1 MYKFTALLITVLLL
15 GLTTIQAQN
24 YSHQTLPNVYL
35 TGDEIGEVSDDVTP
49 SPTYQIPQSGTVS
62 SSGFTWTYT
71 TITDIKSGYD
81 MQSNSSTHEIWLDLN
96 NPDYIHTV
104 FMNSQQGTGWTDR
117 TSLYMGSTD
126 KGATWFPL
134 GGVPV
139 NNLTTGKSGY
149 CAIYGLS
156 TGEAVI
162 VNHNNALAAA
172 VTNATVFVDASPFEY
187 NFTLYNPGVIPWEST
202 NQPIWPRA
210 AINSNDDIIIAA
222 SENTTGTPAGDS
234 FYVNYLDR
242 GLGTFSGYE
251 GWDGNQAET
260 YTFAVSDAGKI
271 GMAYIGQT
279 TSTTPPTYVNDGDV
293 FYAYSDDGGHTWS
306 APEKI
311 YTRDHSVD
319 TTWGAMRGLTINFF
333 GEEPCISFETAW
345 QDFALGQYRQGD
357 ANSLYFWS
365 PNINGGTPK
374 VLYDTSWVN
383 WYPGGGAN
391 DVMMGVSRPVLSR
404 SQNLDYLFLA
414 FNAAT
419 DTANTEGSPYFAG
432 YFMWSSDGGDTWS
445 DAEKFTPDAPLL
457 DFRHPSIVDIS
468 PVGTADDY
476 MITVHITIV
485 GDPEAGS
492 TVNGTLK
499 NVTSQYYHFTTDIL
513 VVNGVGDDINANSF
527 ELAQNY
533 PNPFNPSTTIN
544 YTLAERSAV
553 TLKVYDVIGT
563 EVATL
568 VNGTQEAGKH
578 NVKFDASRLSSG
590 LYIYTINTG
599 NFTSSRKM
607 MLLK

>member
-1 MYKFTALLITVLLL
+1 MYKFTALLITVLFL

-35 TGDEIGEVSDDVTP
+35 TGDEIGEVSNDVTP

-62 SSGFTWTYT
+62 SGGFTWTYT

-81 MQSNSSTHEIWLDLN
+81 LQSNASAHEIWLDLN
-96 NPDYIHTV
+96 NPDYIHAV
-104 FMNSQQGTGWTDR
+104 FMNSQQGTGWSDR

-126 KGATWFPL
+126 GGASWL
-134 GGVPV
+134 SIGAVPV
-139 NNLTTGKSGY
+139 NNGSTGRSGY

-162 VNHNNALAAA
+162 VNHNNALSAA

-187 NFTLYNPGVIPWEST
+187 NFTLYNPGIIPWEST

-210 AINSNDDIIIAA
+210 AVNSNDDIIIAA
-222 SENTTGTPAGDS
+222 SENTGGSPVGDS

-242 GLGTFSGYE
+242 GLGSFSGYV

-271 GMAYIGQT
+271 GMTYLGQSVGT
-279 TSTTPPTYVNDGDV
+279 NYSNDGDV
-293 FYAYSDDGGHTWS
+293 FYTYSDDGGQTWA

-311 YTRDHSVD
+311 FTRDHSVD
-319 TTWGAMRGLTINFF
+319 TTWGANRGLTINFF
-333 GEEPCISFETAW
+333 GEQPCISFETAW
-345 QDFALGQYRQGD
+345 QDFVAGTYRQGD

-365 PNINGGTPK
+365 PNINGGTAK

-383 WYPGGGAN
+383 WNPGGGAN
-391 DVMMGVSRPVLSR
+391 DVMEGVCRPVLSR

-419 DTANTEGSPYFAG
+419 DTVNSEGSPYFAG

-445 DAEKFTPDAPLL
+445 DAEKFTPDTPLL

-468 PVGTADDY
+468 PVSPADDDL
-476 MITVHITIV
+476 IKVHITIV

-492 TVNGTLK
+492 TVNGIYK
-499 NVTSQYYHFTTDIL
+499 NVTSQYYYFSTDIL
-513 VVNGVGDDINANSF
+513 IVGVDDEIVANNF
-527 ELAQNY
+527 TLEQNY

-544 YTLAERSAV
+544 YTIAERSAV
-553 TLKVYDVIGT
+553 TLKVYDVIGN

-568 VNGTQEAGKH
+568 VNGTQEAGKY
-578 NVKFDASRLSSG
+578 NVKFDASKLSSG